1 MSLGAGAWLPDEA
14 VPSPARTSGGES
26 QAITGSPKTV
36 SKPTTVSAA
45 IALGIAPFA
54 AKTGTGATGAGVPDL
69 RPETGRGMAASI
81 QSPFWRKSMLARPR
95 GRRFR
100 SALGGI
106 FLASAVAAP
115 LIVMGSPARAERKSA
130 RYYFHVGEIK
140 APESVDPALRDET
153 ARALR
158 EELAERSEWE
168 SDLGVGGDRQ
178 AEVAALAARKLRGFD
193 VSVKVH
199 EIKRD
204 LNENQPG
211 VGTKRVGVK
220 VRLEVLGLTLPGEKL
235 AFSGDGEAS
244 GEIEASERRLEGEAR
259 GLEKELLRAAVKQA
273 VDAAMVKL
281 SLPASKPKN
290 EKRGKRK

>member
-1 MSLGAGAWLPDEA
+1 M
-14 VPSPARTSGGES
+14 
-26 QAITGSPKTV
+26 
-36 SKPTTVSAA
+36 
-45 IALGIAPFA
+45 
-54 AKTGTGATGAGVPDL
+54 
-69 RPETGRGMAASI
+69 
-81 QSPFWRKSMLARPR
+81 
-95 GRRFR
+95 
-100 SALGGI
+100 
-106 FLASAVAAP
+106 FLASAVTVP
-115 LIVMGSPARAERKSA
+115 LVMADSPARAERKAA
-130 RYYFHVGEIK
+130 RYYFRVGEIK
-140 APESVDPALRDET
+140 AAASVDPALREEA

-158 EELAERSEWE
+158 DELAARSEWE
-168 SDLGVGGDRQ
+168 SDLGVGDDRQ

-193 VSVKVH
+193 VTVKLH

-235 AFSGDGEAS
+235 AFSGDGEAA

-281 SLPASKPKN
+281 SLPASQPRN
-290 EKRGKRK
+290 ERRGKRK

>member
-1 MSLGAGAWLPDEA
+1 M
-14 VPSPARTSGGES
+14 
-26 QAITGSPKTV
+26 
-36 SKPTTVSAA
+36 
-45 IALGIAPFA
+45 
-54 AKTGTGATGAGVPDL
+54 
-69 RPETGRGMAASI
+69 
-81 QSPFWRKSMLARPR
+81 
-95 GRRFR
+95 
-100 SALGGI
+100 

-115 LIVMGSPARAERKSA
+115 LVVAASPARAERKSA

-140 APESVDPALRDET
+140 APESVDPALREET

-158 EELAERSEWE
+158 DELAERSEWE

-235 AFSGDGEAS
+235 AFSGDGEAA